1 MEVRGDHGCFMQ
13 AMRVCLATIRDR
25 IRQRRTRQRTKNY
38 RTCQNFAVAKTDS
51 EKGRKGKKSLDSG
64 LNTRAYKP
72 NHSAK
77 VAPAN
82 VDTTQGRRQQEDGAP
97 GKLQDR
103 MKASLQ
109 AFEERRKPYWVLQR
123 EKNMDDIN
131 REASQA
137 RGDLQP
143 GEPATEKVNMEDT
156 EAGEDLQPDE
166 PASWVVTNAQ
176 MWQKMAQDGRV
187 VYTMPIMNFEGFLVT
202 RAGEGLQAD
211 EQDFQSDEP
220 ASWIVANG
228 QMWENM
234 AQ

>member
-1 MEVRGDHGCFMQ
+1 
-13 AMRVCLATIRDR
+13 
-25 IRQRRTRQRTKNY
+25 
-38 RTCQNFAVAKTDS
+38 
-51 EKGRKGKKSLDSG
+51 
-64 LNTRAYKP
+64 
-72 NHSAK
+72 
-77 VAPAN
+77 
-82 VDTTQGRRQQEDGAP
+82 
-97 GKLQDR
+97 

-156 EAGEDLQPDE
+156 VAGEDLQPDEPATDLGSSYPAPVEGSLDTEAGEDAQPDE

-202 RAGEGLQAD
+202 RAGE
-211 EQDFQSDEP
+211 DFQSDNP